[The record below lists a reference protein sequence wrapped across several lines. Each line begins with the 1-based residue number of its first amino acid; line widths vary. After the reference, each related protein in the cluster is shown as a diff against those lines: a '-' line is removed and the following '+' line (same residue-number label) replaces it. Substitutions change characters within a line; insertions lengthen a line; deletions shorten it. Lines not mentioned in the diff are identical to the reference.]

1 MSSATRTKIDSAAT
15 QDRGTTAR
23 SAVVEAPAALAAG
36 GAAMG
41 RLQPSDLAD
50 LLAAFN
56 EVTTKLETSHRT
68 LQGEVARL
76 NRELRDANEQLER
89 SRRLAALGEMAAGIA
104 HEVRNPLGSIRLYA
118 RMLEQDLSDRPGQ
131 AGIAAKIAAAAKGL
145 DGVVGDVL
153 TFSKEFRLRAAPV
166 DPAAVFE
173 AAIEAC
179 SHDGIAGWRSIV
191 IEREFADGLCFEG
204 DESLVSQAVTNIVRN
219 AYEAMLE
226 AGNQPGA
233 NGHRVLLSTRGE
245 RLAIHGRRLVRACI
259 MSVSDNGPGVA
270 PEVVERMFNP
280 FFTTRHT
287 GTGLGLAI
295 VHRIVDAHGGRVR
308 VTSRAESGDAGGRGA
323 RGTTVDLIF
332 PLTQDAAA
340 QGEVHAGHHAGDAK
354 E

>member
-1 MSSATRTKIDSAAT
+1 M
-15 QDRGTTAR
+15 TTAAY
-23 SAVVEAPAALAAG
+23 SAMLQPG
-36 GAAMG
+36 GAG
-41 RLQPSDLAD
+41 DRLQPSDLAD
-50 LLAAFN
+50 LLSAFN
-56 EVTTKLETSHRT
+56 EVTGKLEASHRT
-68 LQGEVARL
+68 LQSEVARL

-118 RMLEQDLSDRPGQ
+118 RMLEQDLNDRPGP

-166 DPAAVFE
+166 DPAAVFD
-173 AAIEAC
+173 AAVEAC
-179 SHDGIAGWRSIV
+179 SHDGIDGWRSV
-191 IEREFADGLCFEG
+191 VVERELAEGLCFEG
-204 DESLVSQAVTNIVRN
+204 DESLVAQAVTNIVRN
-219 AYEAMLE
+219 AFEAMLE
-226 AGNQPGA
+226 AGPAGGA
-233 NGHRVLLSTRGE
+233 GHRVRLAARGE

-259 MSVSDNGPGVA
+259 LSVTDNGPGVP

-308 VTSRAESGDAGGRGA
+308 VTSGGGGE

-340 QGEVHAGHHAGDAK
+340 RGEVHAGQHAGDAK